1 MVHYDPFF
9 YWVVFHP
16 LYTLNNQ
23 VFFHGSSGYWVTWGY
38 IGVILRG
45 VFVGYHLLSHHFR
58 NWNIP
63 SFLNFM
69 LPVLIATAKG

>member
-1 MVHYDPFF
+1 MAQVAIGLHGGTLG
-9 YWVVFHP
+9 
-16 LYTLNNQ
+16 LYR
-23 VFFHGSSGYWVTWGY
+23 GY

-69 LPVLIATAKG
+69 LPVLIATVKG